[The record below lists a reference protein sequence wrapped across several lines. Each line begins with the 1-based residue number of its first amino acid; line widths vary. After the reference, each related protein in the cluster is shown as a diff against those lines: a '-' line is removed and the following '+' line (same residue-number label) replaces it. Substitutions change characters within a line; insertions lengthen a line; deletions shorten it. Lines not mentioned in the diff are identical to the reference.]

1 MSRIIPINFPIH
13 FLALAN
19 GVVTFIPGVYEQFQ
33 PSTGQDAILTIT
45 SDDPLVGTAE
55 PSAGL
60 LLLTGFLG
68 FVTLRTFSRECKL
81 WRW

>member
-1 MSRIIPINFPIH
+1 
-13 FLALAN
+13 
-19 GVVTFIPGVYEQFQ
+19 
-33 PSTGQDAILTIT
+33 
-45 SDDPLVGTAE
+45 
-55 PSAGL
+55 L